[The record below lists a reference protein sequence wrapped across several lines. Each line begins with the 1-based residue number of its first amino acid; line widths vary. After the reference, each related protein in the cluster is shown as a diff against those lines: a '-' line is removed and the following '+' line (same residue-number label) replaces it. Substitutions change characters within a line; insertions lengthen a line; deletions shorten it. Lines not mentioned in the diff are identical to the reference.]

1 MMGFRRFVGWLALA
15 LLLGA
20 SRAEAVSL
28 AVTPSANEVGLGQL
42 VSLSIEIAGLGAGP
56 DESLSS
62 FDLDLRYDPLV
73 LAPVSV
79 LFGTELGVL
88 GVEAFSSWQLLVGP
102 ARVDLALASLLPS
115 ATLDANQ
122 PGAFV
127 LATVVF
133 QAVALG
139 GSSVFL
145 DQALLADTSNV
156 PGGNQIVVDEAF
168 EAVVNVVIPEPATIL
183 LVGAGLA
190 AVAARRR
197 GAGARA
203 AGR

>member
-56 DESLSS
+56 DQSLSS

-102 ARVDLALASLLPS
+102 ARVDLAMASLLPS
-115 ATLDANQ
+115 ATLDATQ

-145 DQALLADTSNV
+145 DQAQLADTSNV
-156 PGGNQIVVDEAF
+156 PGGNEIVVDEALQ
-168 EAVVNVVIPEPATIL
+168 AVVNVVIPEPATIL